1 MALLTIKK
9 SGSTYMEIP
18 LIEGKT
24 YIAGRKPDCDIVL
37 DSDKA
42 ISREHLKISTENQK
56 LMVNCISKLANM
68 TTAGSKAEKI
78 ELTDGGQFSVGPFDF
93 IFSFIPS
100 PVAISESLIVELDE
114 KTIVQKTALSALI
127 KLLNP
132 DGDQLHQFRL
142 EGKESWTAGRDVNA
156 EILISDHRVSRKQF
170 EIKRIDQ
177 QYAILDSG
185 SVNGTY
191 VNETLVENQS
201 PVILKSG
208 DVIRVL
214 DHQLIFEMHDPLF
227 NSKVEN
233 LTPMVIENEEPL
245 IDDPSDIEY
254 QSTSEEQEL
263 SPVEDDKAKK
273 EKKLKIAVGVGIA
286 LILIIYLFSGGDGSS
301 DYTPSSKT
309 PAAADPLSSLSAQ
322 KKSEYRQSLEL
333 SKRYFMEG
341 NYSLSLSEVEELM
354 KTYAVSDPEAEKLKN
369 TAIAAI
375 ETQKLLL
382 KQEKEE
388 KERQVMEA
396 KISVITDECK
406 KRITQFKYEEEL
418 DLCLIEALQLNPSHS
433 SVVDVKTQFQSIQA
447 DKLVKQQQQV
457 EYNNRVQQLKNLHD
471 KAKKIEKEGDYIDT
485 LQAYRNVTDSKLPD
499 PSQLKVATR
508 NHVKKLKSEM
518 AQKIKQYE
526 TEANQ
531 AKSQGQLKQAVLT
544 LRMAIDI
551 DPTRDDL
558 KELVENIKNDL
569 RKQMMVYYQEGILE
583 ESFGNV
589 DGGDNRAGAKEKW
602 KKIIDSDLP
611 DGEYYNK
618 AYIKLKKYGAQ

>member
-9 SGSTYMEIP
+9 SGTTYMEIP

-24 YIAGRKPDCDIVL
+24 YVAGRKPECDIVL

-42 ISREHLKISTENQK
+42 ISREHLKIKIEDQK
-56 LMVNCISKLANM
+56 LVVECISKLANM
-68 TTAGSKAEKI
+68 TTAGLSASKVD
-78 ELTDGGQFSVGPFDF
+78 LTDGGQFSVGPFDF
-93 IFSFIPS
+93 TFSFIPS
-100 PVAISESLIVELDE
+100 PVVISESHIVDLDE
-114 KTIVQKTALSALI
+114 KTVVQKATLSALV

-132 DGDQLHQFRL
+132 DGDLLHQFRL

-177 QYAILDSG
+177 LYAIFDSG

-191 VNETLVENQS
+191 VNETLLENQS
-201 PVILKSG
+201 SVILKSG

-233 LTPMVIENEEPL
+233 LTPMIIENEEP
-245 IDDPSDIEY
+245 ITDDSY
-254 QSTSEEQEL
+254 NEERAD
-263 SPVEDDKAKK
+263 SFDDQDVDNLVDEKIKK
-273 EKKLKIAVGVGIA
+273 EKKIKIAIAVGIGF
-286 LILIIYLFSGGDGSS
+286 ILIVYLFSSGDGSS
-301 DYTPSSKT
+301 DYTPNSKA

-354 KTYAVSDPEAEKLKN
+354 KTYAINDPEAQKLKN

-388 KERQVMEA
+388 KERQVLEA
-396 KISVITDECK
+396 KIAVITDECG
-406 KRITQFKYEEEL
+406 KRILQFKYEEEL
-418 DLCLIEALQLNPSHS
+418 DLCLIEALQLNPTHS
-433 SVVDVKTQFQSIQA
+433 SVMDIKAQFQTLQA
-447 DKLVKQQQQV
+447 DKLVKKQQQV
-457 EYNNRVQQLKNLHD
+457 EYNNRVQQLKNMNE
-471 KAKKIEKEGDYIDT
+471 KAKKIEKEGDYIAT
-485 LQAYRNVTDSKLPD
+485 LQAYKNVIDSKLPD
-499 PSQLKVATR
+499 PGQLKVVTR

-526 TEANQ
+526 TDASQ

-558 KELVENIKNDL
+558 KELAENIKNDL

-602 KKIIDSDLP
+602 KKIIETDLP
-611 DGEYYNK
+611 DGEYYKK